1 MAARKVF
8 IGEDFTVQFTAGVDL
23 TAGSAVIK
31 YRLRSIPTPASK
43 TATITSALTGVFS
56 YEFADTDITKE
67 GYWLFWGV
75 ATEADGT
82 VSISE
87 PIEILFRNEGI
98 KG

>member
-23 TAGSAVIK
+23 TGGSAVIK
-31 YRLRSIPTPASK
+31 YRLNSIPTPAQK
-43 TATITSALTGVFS
+43 TATITTAATGVFS

-75 ATEADGT
+75 ATESDGT
-82 VSISE
+82 ISISE
-87 PIEILFRNEGI
+87 PVEILFRDEGT
-98 KG
+98 K